1 LLHNGLDLDANQHAK
16 LEALEKQFAIRKQAL
31 ELEMRADN
39 AKLVK
44 STPAANAVVAK
55 PTKIVLTFNEKL
67 IAKFA
72 TTTLT
77 MTGMPGMKDH
87 APMKISGFTSAMSKD
102 GKTMTLMMKRA
113 LVAGTYELKWAAAGP
128 DAHRMEGSFNFTVK

>member
-1 LLHNGLDLDANQHAK
+1 MTKFRQLLAAPFLVALAFSSNAHAH
-16 LEALEKQFAIRKQAL
+16 
-31 ELEMRADN
+31 

-44 STPAANAVVAK
+44 SMPAANAVVAK

-67 IAKFA
+67 VAKFA

-102 GKTMTLMMKRA
+102 GKTITLMMKRA
-113 LVAGTYELKWAAAGP
+113 LTAGTYDLKWAAAGP
-128 DAHRMEGSFNFTVK
+128 DSHRMEGNFTFTVK

>member
-1 LLHNGLDLDANQHAK
+1 MLKLRLLFAAPVLAALTFSGAAFAHAK
-16 LEALEKQFAIRKQAL
+16 LV
-31 ELEMRADN
+31 N
-39 AKLVK
+39 

-113 LVAGTYELKWAAAGP
+113 LVAGTYELNWAAAGP
-128 DAHRMEGSFNFTVK
+128 DAHRMEGSFTFTVK

>member
-1 LLHNGLDLDANQHAK
+1 MLKFRLLFAAPVLAALVFSGTAHAHAK
-16 LEALEKQFAIRKQAL
+16 L
-31 ELEMRADN
+31 
-39 AKLVK
+39 V
-44 STPAANAVVAK
+44 SSSPAANTVVSK

-87 APMKISGFTSAMSKD
+87 PPMKISGFTSAMSKD
-102 GKTMTLMMKRA
+102 GKTITLLMKRA
-113 LVAGTYELKWAAAGP
+113 LVAGTYDLKWAAAGP
-128 DAHRMEGSFNFTVK
+128 DAHRMEGNFTFTVK

>member
-1 LLHNGLDLDANQHAK
+1 MIKFRLLLIAPVLAAVTFSGAA
-16 LEALEKQFAIRKQAL
+16 FAH
-31 ELEMRADN
+31 

-55 PTKIVLTFNEKL
+55 PTKIVLAFNEKL

-77 MTGMPGMKDH
+77 MTAMPGMKEH
-87 APMKISGFTSAMSKD
+87 PPMKISGLTSAMSKD
-102 GKTMTLMMKRA
+102 GKTMTLLLKRA
-113 LVAGTYELKWAAAGP
+113 LVAGTYSLKWAAAGP
-128 DAHRMEGSFNFTVK
+128 DAHRMEGTFTFTVK

>member
-1 LLHNGLDLDANQHAK
+1 MIKFRLILAVPFLAAFAFSGTAHAHAK
-16 LEALEKQFAIRKQAL
+16 L
-31 ELEMRADN
+31 
-39 AKLVK
+39 V
-44 STPAANAVVAK
+44 SSSPAANAVVAK
-55 PTKIVLTFNEKL
+55 PTKIVLTFDEKL

-77 MTGMPGMKDH
+77 MTGMPGMADH

-128 DAHRMEGSFNFTVK
+128 DAHRMEGGFTFTVK

>member
-1 LLHNGLDLDANQHAK
+1 MIKFRLLIAAPVLAALAFSGVAHAHT
-16 LEALEKQFAIRKQAL
+16 
-31 ELEMRADN
+31 
-39 AKLVK
+39 KLVK
-44 STPAANAVVAK
+44 STPTADSVVAK

-87 APMKISGFTSAMSKD
+87 APMKISAFTSAMSKD

-113 LVAGTYELKWAAAGP
+113 LDAGTYELKWAAAGA
-128 DAHRMEGSFNFTVK
+128 DAHRMEGSFTFTVK

>member
-1 LLHNGLDLDANQHAK
+1 MTKFRLLLAAPFLAAMAFSGAAHAH
-16 LEALEKQFAIRKQAL
+16 
-31 ELEMRADN
+31 

-77 MTGMPGMKDH
+77 MTAMPGMKDH
-87 APMKISGFTSAMSKD
+87 APMKIGGFTSAMSKD

-128 DAHRMEGSFNFTVK
+128 DAHRMEGSFTFTVS